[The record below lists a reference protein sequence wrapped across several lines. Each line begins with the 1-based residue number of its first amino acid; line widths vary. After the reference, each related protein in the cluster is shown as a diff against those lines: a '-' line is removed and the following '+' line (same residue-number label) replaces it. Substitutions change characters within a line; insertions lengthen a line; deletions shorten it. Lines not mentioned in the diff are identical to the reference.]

1 MSTLLLRGLTRRMD
15 APYTSIDCPPCSMP
29 CADFGRGTPAAGTD
43 KEVAM
48 GGLFSGIFGPASLLG
63 LVILAI
69 IAFLAGGIRVS

>member
-1 MSTLLLRGLTRRMD
+1 
-15 APYTSIDCPPCSMP
+15 
-29 CADFGRGTPAAGTD
+29 
-43 KEVAM
+43 M